1 LSSQERALN
10 TLEQLRSGAL
20 RGRQRLTL
28 RAGLRELPDEIY
40 TLADTLE
47 ELDLSG
53 NELDDLPADLAKL
66 HRLRV
71 IFCSNNRF
79 TRLPEVLGRCPAL
92 EMIGFKA
99 NQIDEVPAAAL
110 PPQLRWLILTDNHIT
125 ALPDELGRRP
135 RLQKVALA
143 GNRLTALPASLA
155 ACERLELLRISANR
169 LDGLPDWLL
178 ALPRLTWLAHGGNP
192 FSAAHEADALQH
204 AAMPQV
210 PWHELDI
217 QALLG
222 EGASGHIY
230 RATRSGDAVAL
241 KVFKGEVTSDGLP
254 ATELAACL
262 QAGSHPQLIPAIGRL
277 SGHPAGADGLLMPL
291 VGPEFRTLAGPPS
304 LASCTRD
311 VYDPA
316 LRLTSQAALALAAGI
331 ASALAHLHERGLSHG
346 DLYAHNILHD
356 GSGQARLGD
365 FGAASFLGSVPA
377 HQAVRL
383 RALDVRA
390 LGCLLGELVV
400 CSEEVTPQL
409 ASVSALAQA
418 CLQADADRRP
428 SAEDVAQRLLAQAAG
443 LTPHHV

>member
-1 LSSQERALN
+1 MN
-10 TLEQLRSGAL
+10 TLDQLRSGAL
-20 RGRQRLTL
+20 QGAQRLTL
-28 RAGLRELPDEIY
+28 RAGLRELPEEVY
-40 TLADTLE
+40 ALADTLE

-53 NELDDLPADLAKL
+53 NELEDLPGDLTRL

-79 TRLPEVLGRCPAL
+79 TRLPEVLGRCEAL
-92 EMIGFKA
+92 EMVGFKA
-99 NQIDEVPAAAL
+99 NSIADVPAAAL
-110 PPQLRWLILTDNHIT
+110 PPQLRWLILTDNRIA

-135 RLQKVALA
+135 RLQKMALA
-143 GNRLTALPASLA
+143 GNRLRALPPSLA
-155 ACERLELLRISANR
+155 ACERLELLRISANQ

-192 FSAAHEADALQH
+192 FSAAHEADALEH
-204 AAMPQV
+204 APMPRV
-210 PWHELDI
+210 PWSQLDV

-230 RATRSGDAVAL
+230 RATRAGGEAVAL

-254 ATELAACL
+254 ATEMAASL

-277 SGHPAGADGLLMPL
+277 GGHPAGADGLLMPL

-311 VYDPA
+311 VYDPT
-316 LRLTSQAALALAAGI
+316 LRLAPQAALTLAAGI
-331 ASALAHLHERGLSHG
+331 ASALAHLHARGLSHG

-356 GSGQARLGD
+356 GHGQARLGD

-377 HQAVRL
+377 HQAARL

-390 LGCLLGELVV
+390 LGCLMEELVA
-400 CSEEVTPQL
+400 CCDAITPPLQ
-409 ASVSALAQA
+409 AMSTLAQA
-418 CLQADADRRP
+418 CLHVQADRRP
-428 SAEDVAQRLLAQAAG
+428 SAHEVARQLQAPFGEA
-443 LTPHHV
+443 